1 MTERTYGKYG
11 LTLDQVREAI
21 PSMGVP
27 FQTAITEILQELEQQ
42 QAGQLTRKATMA
54 AIQTAIWSLESI
66 QKHERCLARLEGLA
80 ARLNSHGFSATPSTD
95 SRGNNLTLHVDTGGK
110 DFTAVTII
118 SHDHQV
124 SGIAAYSGD
133 WRLIHCDLYPNALPI
148 RLLTE

>member
-80 ARLNSHGFSATPSTD
+80 ARLNSHGFRAAPSTD
-95 SRGNNLTLHVDTGGK
+95 SRGSDLTLCVDPGGQ
-110 DFTAVTII
+110 DFTVVSII

-124 SGIAAYSGD
+124 SSRPAYSGHY
-133 WRLIHCDLYPNALPI
+133 RLIHCDLYPNALPI

>member
-1 MTERTYGKYG
+1 MNERTYGKYG

-21 PSMGVP
+21 PSMGVS

-66 QKHERCLARLEGLA
+66 QKSERCLARLEGLA
-80 ARLNSHGFSATPSTD
+80 ERLNSHGFRAQGSTD
-95 SRGNNLTLHVDTGGK
+95 SRGNNLTLCVDPGGK
-110 DFTAVTII
+110 DATVLSII
-118 SHDHQV
+118 SHDHQIS
-124 SGIAAYSGD
+124 SGFAFAGN

-148 RLLTE
+148 RLITE